1 MESKKAKLATKKI
14 SEYLRTSRGSLDPI
28 PHDLIPDILKK
39 LHVKTLAR
47 FICISK
53 QYASIIR
60 NKEFKKSYLIKS
72 YTHPQSLIFTF
83 DDNIYKKRV
92 FFFTFDHHLL

>member
-39 LHVKTLAR
+39 LHVKNPSKIHLHIQT
-47 FICISK
+47 ICIDYS
-53 QYASIIR
+53 QQRFQEIVIDQVLYSST
-60 NKEFKKSYLIKS
+60 KS
-72 YTHPQSLIFTF
+72 
-83 DDNIYKKRV
+83 
-92 FFFTFDHHLL
+92 HLHI